1 MLFVIFCKDL
11 VTDMGPIED
20 TNFNLNDFEEILKNE
35 GGGNFLLICFSLNRN
50 YNRTWTDY
58 RIVVFSLFV
67 KIGLF
72 LWAEISRIFGNALI
86 ELLISQSNEL

>member
-1 MLFVIFCKDL
+1 
-11 VTDMGPIED
+11 MGPIED
-20 TNFNLNDFEEILKNE
+20 TNFNLNDFEEISKNE
-35 GGGNFLLICFSLNRN
+35 GAGNIMLICFSLNRN

-72 LWAEISRIFGNALI
+72 LWAEISRIFGNARI